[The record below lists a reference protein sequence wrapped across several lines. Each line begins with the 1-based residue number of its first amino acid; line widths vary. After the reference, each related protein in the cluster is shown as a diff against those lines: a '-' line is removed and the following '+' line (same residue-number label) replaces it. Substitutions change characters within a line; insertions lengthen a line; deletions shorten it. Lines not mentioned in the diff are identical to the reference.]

1 MIRLSAILLALF
13 ALLPFGVHAA
23 DYPTKAVTIIVP
35 YPPGG
40 TADIFA
46 RYIAEGMTKA
56 WKQDVI
62 VQDHPGAGGNIASG
76 QVAHAK
82 ADGYTLLLGTSGSN
96 AVNPNLY
103 KNMPYNAAKQMTVVA
118 TVAST
123 ANVLVVGPNSKAK
136 SVKDLLAMARANP
149 GKITYASS
157 GNGSVLH
164 LSGVMLAN
172 KANVKMVHVPYKG
185 TPPALLDVIA
195 GRVDMMIANGPSVVG
210 NVKAGKL
217 KALAVTTA
225 KRADALPNVP
235 TMIQAGVP
243 GYDLSSW
250 FAIMGP
256 SAIPKAVKAKINKT
270 VNAILALDKTKK
282 RFAAIGA
289 APLSMGVDQSGA
301 FFQSELKK
309 WGKLV
314 KISGAKVD

>member
-13 ALLPFGVHAA
+13 ALLPVSVHAA
-23 DYPTKAVTIIVP
+23 DYPTKSVTIIVP

-46 RYIAEGMTKA
+46 RYIAEGMKKA

-62 VQDHPGAGGNIASG
+62 VKDHPGAGGNIASG
-76 QVAHAK
+76 EVAHAK

-103 KNMPYNAAKQMTVVA
+103 KNMPYDAAKQMTVVA

-123 ANVLVVGPNSKAK
+123 ANVLVVGPNSKAQ

-149 GKITYASS
+149 GKVTYGSS

-164 LSGVMLAN
+164 LSSVMLAN
-172 KANVKMVHVPYKG
+172 KANVKMIHVPYKG
-185 TPPALLDVIA
+185 TPPALLDVMA
-195 GRVDMMIANGPSVVG
+195 GRVDYMIANGPSVVG

-235 TMIQAGVP
+235 TMIEAGVP

-256 SAIPKAVKAKINKT
+256 NAIPKAVKEKINKT

-289 APLSMGVDQSGA
+289 APLSMGVDQSGD

>member
-13 ALLPFGVHAA
+13 ALLPVGVHAA
-23 DYPTKAVTIIVP
+23 DYPTKPVTIIVP

-46 RYIAEGMTKA
+46 RYIAEGMNKA

-103 KNMPYNAAKQMTVVA
+103 KNMPYDAAKQMTVVA

-149 GKITYASS
+149 GKVTYASS

-172 KANVKMVHVPYKG
+172 KANVKMIHVPYKG
-185 TPPALLDVIA
+185 TPPALLDVMA

-256 SAIPKAVKAKINKT
+256 SAIPKAVKEKINKT

-314 KISGAKVD
+314 QISGAKVD